1 VAAVT
6 EPDVIDAQL
15 AELASR
21 RSRCVDLLAR
31 CMSEIATIDLRTDV
45 LLDRRNLD
53 EPDRM
58 T

>member
-1 VAAVT
+1 MT

-15 AELASR
+15 AELRDR
-21 RSRCVDLLAR
+21 RARCLDLLVR
-31 CMSEIATIDLRTDV
+31 SLIEIATIDSRCDV

-58 T
+58 V